1 MAQGRFPTWLR
12 QISKIKRYAWFVTY
26 DPRVMTR
33 RHLKGIA
40 GSNGDFLT
48 IDSLYNHPTRN
59 NVANVRP
66 GGFTSLFAYVIRP
79 FPPGQIGSAANE
91 DGAQLYGSPFTTI
104 KRRPGEL
111 LTV

>member
-1 MAQGRFPTWLR
+1 MIRG
-12 QISKIKRYAWFVTY
+12 
-26 DPRVMTR
+26 
-33 RHLKGIA
+33 HLKGVTR
-40 GSNGDFLT
+40 SNRDLLT
-48 IDSLYNHPTRN
+48 IDSFYDHPTRN
-59 NVANVRP
+59 NVADVRL
-66 GGFTSLFAYVIRP
+66 GGFTRLFAYVIRP